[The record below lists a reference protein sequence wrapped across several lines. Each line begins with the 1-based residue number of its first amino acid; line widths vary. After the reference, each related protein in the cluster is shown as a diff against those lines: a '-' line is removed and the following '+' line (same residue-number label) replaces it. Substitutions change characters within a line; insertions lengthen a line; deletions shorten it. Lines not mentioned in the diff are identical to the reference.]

1 MEAMKR
7 SNIHFK
13 IITRFEVF
21 CLKDFVDFTFIYG
34 GLDLLREKRGLEV
47 ERDVG

>member
-1 MEAMKR
+1 MALKKV
-7 SNIHFK
+7 HLKF
-13 IITRFEVF
+13 ITRFDVF